1 MSDSVVRVVNK
12 GDDDFE
18 GQYDRN
24 RYPIS
29 AGSES
34 IIPWDAA
41 CLWLGDPRLR
51 DAGTDRARLEEYR
64 RLTSKFG
71 VYDEHDR
78 FDDARPKLEIYRL
91 NGTRVKM
98 LAEEPFGTPVDV
110 FGDTEG
116 EVDLQTQVSQLQ
128 AMVNELQE
136 RSGDGSLPDVS
147 DVESGEGPDADD
159 DGNELPTDSA
169 STFPSTPPANAS
181 APSSS
186 PESFQFPG
194 SST

>member
-1 MSDSVVRVVNK
+1 VSDSVVRVVNK
-12 GDDDFE
+12 GDSDFE

-24 RYPIS
+24 RYPIA

-51 DAGTDRARLEEYR
+51 DIGTDRARLEEYR

-78 FDDARPKLEIYRL
+78 FEGARPKLEIYRL

-98 LAEEPFGTPVDV
+98 LAEDPFGTPVDV
-110 FGDTEG
+110 FGDTDG

-128 AMVNELQE
+128 AMVSELQE

-169 STFPSTPPANAS
+169 STFPPTPPANAS
-181 APSSS
+181 PS
-186 PESFQFPG
+186 EGFQFPG

>member
-1 MSDSVVRVVNK
+1 VSDSVVRVVNK
-12 GDDDFE
+12 GDSDFE

-24 RYPIS
+24 RYPIA

-51 DAGTDRARLEEYR
+51 DIGTDRARLEEYR

-78 FDDARPKLEIYRL
+78 FEGARPKLEIYRL

-98 LAEEPFGTPVDV
+98 LAEDPFGTPVDV
-110 FGDTEG
+110 FGDTDG

-128 AMVNELQE
+128 AMVSELQE

-169 STFPSTPPANAS
+169 STFPSTPPAN
-181 APSSS
+181 SS
-186 PESFQFPG
+186 PSEGFQFPG

>member
-12 GDDDFE
+12 GDSDFE

-24 RYPIS
+24 RYPIA

-78 FDDARPKLEIYRL
+78 FEDARPKLEIYRL

-98 LAEEPFGTPVDV
+98 LAEDPFGAPVDV
-110 FGDTEG
+110 FGDSDG

-128 AMVNELQE
+128 AMVSELQE

-169 STFPSTPPANAS
+169 STFPSTPPAN
-181 APSSS
+181 SSS

>member
-1 MSDSVVRVVNK
+1 MADSVVRVVNK

-24 RYPIS
+24 RYPVA

-34 IIPWDAA
+34 IVPWDAA

-78 FDDARPKLEIYRL
+78 FDGARPQLEVYRL
-91 NGTRVKM
+91 NGQRVKM
-98 LAEEPFGTPVDV
+98 LAEDPFGAPVDV
-110 FGDTEG
+110 FGDSDG

-128 AMVNELQE
+128 AMVNELRE
-136 RSGDGSLPDVS
+136 RSDDPLPDVS
-147 DVESGEGPDADD
+147 GVSADADE
-159 DGNELPTDSA
+159 DGELPTDSA
-169 STFPSTPPANAS
+169 STYPTSPPANANS
-181 APSSS
+181 APVGPS
-186 PESFQFPG
+186 EGFTLPG
-194 SST
+194 SV